1 MHTFLRLK
9 KKNVWQFF
17 DDTFFI
23 KISFKTNYY
32 YTNLRKIESL
42 CEYLENQLCDMITFQ
57 YVKLMHTNT
66 LQTCNLTTQSLFFG
80 AVLHSS
86 TLFTQPTTKS
96 TSQRPFR
103 LTLLIACLAK
113 QPAKATLTEK
123 ILTNIV
129 THTHTHIH
137 KKFVCT
143 RRQIDEPTRR

>member
-1 MHTFLRLK
+1 
-9 KKNVWQFF
+9 
-17 DDTFFI
+17 
-23 KISFKTNYY
+23 
-32 YTNLRKIESL
+32 
-42 CEYLENQLCDMITFQ
+42 MITFQ

-66 LQTCNLTTQSLFFG
+66 LQTCNLTTQSLFLG

-129 THTHTHIH
+129 THTHISIRSSSVLVDKSTS
-137 KKFVCT
+137 
-143 RRQIDEPTRR
+143 RRGVKTANPTSNMPTQHANQGDSGSLTKRMECKNQAESSRHMTKNRPAGRGASL